1 MDIKQ
6 EAVET
11 QNPPPLKETERFF
24 RILICLW
31 MYEGFLTLRQ
41 IRRIA
46 FPNASI
52 HEARKY
58 MAKMFQNGF
67 VNRPD
72 RQSRAAIGEQLYWL
86 SQAGAEKVADRL
98 GIAVSD
104 LKYRRKLRK
113 SLIPHDAQLNDV
125 RLAIEGACE
134 FMGVDIL
141 EWRTSQEFWAN
152 PIVIQIE
159 NEDGKPT
166 KRRVMPDAFF
176 ILRVPQQINPK
187 TGEPETLRC
196 LLENDCSSE
205 SHSTFTFER
214 LRVALALLR
223 SPQYKQMAGRQ
234 SGRWLIVTNSERR
247 MKTMKE
253 YAERDFGEHAQAFWF
268 STVDRLCSS
277 QQAAISAPVWFRG
290 GWSEP
295 ATLLKL
301 QR

>member
-6 EAVET
+6 EVVET
-11 QNPPPLKETERFF
+11 QNPPPMKETERFF
-24 RILICLW
+24 KILTGLW
-31 MYEGFLTLRQ
+31 RYEGFLTLRQ
-41 IRRIA
+41 IHRIA
-46 FPNASI
+46 FKNASP

-58 MAKMFQNGF
+58 MAKMFQNGL

-72 RQSRAAIGEQLYWL
+72 RQSRAAIGEQLFWL
-86 SQAGAEKVADRL
+86 SQAGAEKIADRL
-98 GIAVSD
+98 GIPLSE

-113 SLIPHDAQLNDV
+113 SLIPHDAQLNDI
-125 RLAIEGACE
+125 RLDIEGACE
-134 FMGVDIL
+134 LMGVEIS

-152 PIVIQIE
+152 PIEIQMDSE
-159 NEDGKPT
+159 GKPT

-176 ILRVPQQINPK
+176 ILRFPQQINEK

-196 LLENDCSSE
+196 LLESDCSSE

-247 MKTMKE
+247 MATMKE
-253 YAERDFGEHAQAFWF
+253 YAERDFGEHAKAFWF
-268 STVDRLCSS
+268 STVDRLSRGTALTENC
-277 QQAAISAPVWFRG
+277 WYRG
-290 GWSEP
+290 GWKEP

-301 QR
+301 QT